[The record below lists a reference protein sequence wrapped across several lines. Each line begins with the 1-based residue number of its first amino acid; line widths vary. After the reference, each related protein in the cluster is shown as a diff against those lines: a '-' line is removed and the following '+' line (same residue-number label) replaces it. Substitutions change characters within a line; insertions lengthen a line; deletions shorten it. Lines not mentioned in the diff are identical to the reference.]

1 MSLSKLEKL
10 IGYKFKN
17 SKLLN
22 QALCHSSFANEH
34 PDKGIEDNERLEFL
48 GDAVINLIAGHRL
61 MRRYPEMKEGSLSK
75 IRARLVN
82 ESSLATIAHSLE
94 LGTFINL
101 GKGEI
106 QSKGRKK
113 KSILADAY
121 EAVIAAVYLDSS
133 FDVSFNIIDRHFS
146 SLFNAAVLDTADL
159 DYKSRLQ
166 ELVQLTHKITPV
178 YRVVS
183 ETGPDHNKTFEVM
196 LKIRD
201 MSTIGRGKNKKSA
214 EQDAAG
220 KAFTILKEKQ
230 SSHE

>member
-10 IGYKFKN
+10 IGYTFKN
-17 SKLLN
+17 SKLLK

-48 GDAVINLIAGHRL
+48 GDAVINLIAGHIL
-61 MRRYPEMKEGSLSK
+61 MKRYPEMKEGNLSR

-82 ESSLATIAHSLE
+82 ESSLATIARSLE

-101 GKGEI
+101 GKGEM
-106 QSKGRKK
+106 QSKGKGK

-133 FDVSFNIIDRHFS
+133 FDVSFNIINRHFS

-183 ETGPDHNKTFEVM
+183 ETGPDHDKTFEVM

-201 MSTIGRGKNKKSA
+201 ISTTGRGKNKKSA

-230 SSHE
+230 KSHE